1 VRTRKLQK
9 VGGSTFTVSVPKE
22 WAREQGLEAGAQIHL
37 YEHGDGSLVV
47 RSSEKDGGELASA
60 RVELG
65 DDGDEAVERAI
76 EAAYAAGFAEIELV
90 ATDVFA
96 PSQRRTA
103 GALARTLVGA
113 EVVETGDDRIV
124 VRNLLDSADVSV
136 RQSLLQ
142 LQFAT
147 LATHRTATE
156 SVVAG
161 GPVDGIAARAD
172 EADRLFEMITRHFN
186 RSLTDFDELDRLGV
200 DRTTLF
206 EYYRTARQLRRVAGD
221 AVEIGRIAEELD
233 EPVPE
238 ETATEIES
246 LADDARRVVDD
257 ATDAVLDGCEAE
269 VSHRVLDRRDEA
281 IAEIRA
287 VDRALFERAPADA
300 YRLIRVLDGL
310 VRTVESGGEIAEIA
324 VQSAVRDGE

>member
-1 VRTRKLQK
+1 M
-9 VGGSTFTVSVPKE
+9 
-22 WAREQGLEAGAQIHL
+22 
-37 YEHGDGSLVV
+37 
-47 RSSEKDGGELASA
+47 
-60 RVELG
+60 
-65 DDGDEAVERAI
+65 
-76 EAAYAAGFAEIELV
+76 
-90 ATDVFA
+90 
-96 PSQRRTA
+96 
-103 GALARTLVGA
+103 
-113 EVVETGDDRIV
+113 
-124 VRNLLDSADVSV
+124 
-136 RQSLLQ
+136 
-142 LQFAT
+142 
-147 LATHRTATE
+147 HRTATE
-156 SVVAG
+156 AALTDASGAEQV
-161 GPVDGIAARAD
+161 AARDD

-186 RSLTDFDELDRLGV
+186 RSLTDFGELDRLGV

-300 YRLIRVLDGL
+300 YRLTRVLEGL